1 MRMRFTA
8 GLFVLTVLNA
18 IVGETESAREAMR
31 VVGQPP
37 RLFVV
42 EPWLARPTRK
52 LVAACKE
59 IRKLKIIWIVHWDL

>member
-1 MRMRFTA
+1 MRFTA

-42 EPWLARPTRK
+42 RAPPRAAKESLWLRVKK
-52 LVAACKE
+52 LQN
-59 IRKLKIIWIVHWDL
+59 